1 MFTVQQALL
10 QLKVSGRRLNHKTS
24 TFCFNCKRM
33 NSLIGE
39 ITRRNA
45 QYVYS
50 LGNEIFLSA
59 EAFISNKLYTKR
71 NKRFFPTQFTR

>member
-1 MFTVQQALL
+1 MFTVQQAVL
-10 QLKVSGRRLNHKTS
+10 QLKGSGRRHNHKTS

-50 LGNEIFLSA
+50 LGNEIFLSV
-59 EAFISNKLYTKR
+59 EAFISNKLYTKT